1 MIRIN
6 LLPVKAAQKK
16 EMLKGQLMVVAL
28 VLIVTVGICGAAYT
42 HIVGE
47 VDDMHEQIDQKKAE
61 IAKLQKV
68 IKEVKDFEKRQKDLR
83 AKLNVLKQL
92 KAARVGPVY
101 LLDELY
107 KAIPDKLW
115 LTKFKE
121 GSGRAQISGI
131 GASEETVALFMRRL
145 EASEF
150 YSGVELKV
158 IKQKTENNIKFH
170 QFDLNCKTVS
180 VKSDKATG
188 SKSKKKK

>member
-16 EMLKGQLMVVAL
+16 EMLKGQLMVIVL

-42 HIVGE
+42 HIIGE
-47 VDDMHEQIDQKKAE
+47 VDDVQQQIDQKKSE
-61 IAKLQKV
+61 ITKLQKA

-83 AKLNVLKQL
+83 AKLNVLEKL
-92 KAARVGPVY
+92 KNARIGPVY

-121 GSGRAQISGI
+121 GSGKAQISGI
-131 GASEETVALFMRRL
+131 GASEETVGAFH
-145 EASEF
+145 EKPG
-150 YSGVELKV
+150 GVGIL
-158 IKQKTENNIKFH
+158 
-170 QFDLNCKTVS
+170 
-180 VKSDKATG
+180 
-188 SKSKKKK
+188 